1 MPPRRSP
8 HTPAPSKRALR
19 SALALLS
26 LGVALAVQP
35 LLAQRPSAP
44 ATTRGAQSAQAGPAE
59 RATGAEVNPEARA
72 RFERLARIAKYLDA
86 STRSGLARVAAFGPG
101 PIDPSGYTAQQVTLG
116 SGRVAWIQAYS
127 TSVAP
132 PVASAL
138 APPVGAPPAGGGPS
152 NEILVPGVGGY
163 DLLLRITVPSTGL
176 DELFSL
182 YVPGTPPNSKR
193 PMVVGFHGF
202 GVSHLDLLFSTS
214 FFFECEQRDWFM
226 VAPFQFSAVGNSQ
239 IHFSSPQSQEH
250 VEAVLDWVTS
260 AYAVDKDR
268 VFGVGFSQGGGA
280 ALSYAARHRDDEAV
294 QFAAV
299 ANHTGTVSNRGAY
312 LNSNGAVQ
320 AEMQLLFGGAPGQK
334 PFEYQRSSVIDTN
347 ANAGLIPSG
356 RHMATNLEST
366 PILSVYGL
374 ADPLTYLVDQTV
386 ALDGFMAGLP
396 ASSHTLLGATVPAPC
411 FQGGL
416 TGHCWST
423 LDEAFVCDWF
433 ADKVLGE
440 PERGSLLID
449 ESGRWDAIEVQQAAT
464 GSFSSLSYLFER
476 SVNRFILFDRE
487 NVERLGV
494 DLAAVNF
501 SATTQVDV
509 ATTAIDGA
517 PVAIDVD
524 GLIGPPSAV
533 RRNGVAVVQSCL
545 PPGLFPTWCYSAATG
560 TLTLNETGGALAVW
574 EIVP

>member
-1 MPPRRSP
+1 MLCVAA
-8 HTPAPSKRALR
+8 T
-19 SALALLS
+19 
-26 LGVALAVQP
+26 LGVQP
-35 LLAQRPSAP
+35 LLAQRTAAP
-44 ATTRGAQSAQAGPAE
+44 ATGASSTSPTASTAPLTVAD
-59 RATGAEVNPEARA
+59 VNPQARE
-72 RFERLARIAKYLDA
+72 RLQRLARIAKYLDA

-101 PIDPSGYTAQQVTLG
+101 PIDPSGYTAQQVTLD
-116 SGRVAWIQAYS
+116 SGRVAWIQAFS

-138 APPVGAPPAGGGPS
+138 APPVSAPPAPGGPA

-163 DLLLRITVPSTGL
+163 ELLLRITVPSTGL

-182 YVPGTPPNSKR
+182 YVPGTPANSKR
-193 PMVVGFHGF
+193 PMLVGFHGF

-226 VAPFQFSAVGNSQ
+226 VAPFQFSGVGNSQ

-268 VFGVGFSQGGGA
+268 VYGVGFSQGGGA
-280 ALSYAARHRDDEAV
+280 ALSYAARHRDDEEV

-299 ANHTGTVSNRGAY
+299 ANHTGTVSNRGVY
-312 LNSNGAVQ
+312 LNSNAAVQ

-347 ANAGLIPSG
+347 ASANLIPNG
-356 RHMATNLEST
+356 RHMAMNLEST
-366 PILSVYGL
+366 PILSVYGF
-374 ADPLTYLVDQTV
+374 ADPLTYLVDQSI
-386 ALDGFMAGLP
+386 AFDDFMDGLP
-396 ASSHTLLGATVPAPC
+396 AASHTLLGATVPAPC

-416 TGHCWST
+416 TGHCWAT
-423 LDEAFVCDWF
+423 LDEGFVCDWF
-433 ADKVLGE
+433 SDKVLGE

-449 ESGRWDAIEVQQAAT
+449 ESGRWDMIEVEQSAANQ
-464 GSFSSLSYLFER
+464 FSSLNYLFER

-501 SATTQVDV
+501 SPLSQVDV

-524 GLIGPPSAV
+524 GMIGLPSAV
-533 RRNGVAVVQSCL
+533 RRNGVPVVQSCL
-545 PPGLFPTWCYSAATG
+545 PPGLFPTWCYHASTG
-560 TLTLNETGGALAVW
+560 TITLNETGGALAVW